1 MSYEIRK
8 QINFLEYE
16 IERVKEYIND
26 AGFDCTTSVYLLVK
40 QYRDAMKTHL
50 QVLRMNLDEDDSDD

>member
-1 MSYEIRK
+1 MTYEIKK

-26 AGFDCTTSVYLLVK
+26 AGFDCSTSVYVIAK
-40 QYRDAMKTHL
+40 RYRDEMKAHL
-50 QVLRMNLDEDDSDD
+50 QVLRMNLDKDEYDD